1 MQKST
6 IFPNRTP
13 KQQPTKHHYIIS
25 AIIAIFIMLVAIVF
39 YVFSSFS
46 SVQESITEL
55 EKLQNVA
62 EAHYEGDSNSLFV
75 KCANGKEFQI
85 ELEDT
90 YDRYAPV
97 VADFCR

>member
-1 MQKST
+1 VRNKKWKRAKRA
-6 IFPNRTP
+6 P
-13 KQQPTKHHYIIS
+13 YVIS
-25 AIIAIFIMLVAIVF
+25 AIIAGFIMLTAIVF
-39 YVFSSFS
+39 YAFSSFS

-55 EKLQNVA
+55 EKLPNVI
-62 EAHYEGDSNSLFV
+62 EVHYEGDRNSIFV
-75 KCANGKEFQI
+75 KCNSGKEFQI